1 MLSVMLNEL
10 NYDKTFAAD
19 CVCMLGTSTGVS
31 SGAAAAFENDF
42 GEKAR
47 ATLYDAGLQL
57 DSMRDAEWE
66 SALDAAR
73 KFGARQIVL
82 SAGHS
87 CDTGRDEAPWCDT
100 LGRLNRASAASGIEL
115 LITNRRRFI
124 KTLPVSAEKLMRL
137 TTRCE
142 VRIAYDF
149 GFAHAYGT
157 ALENLYD
164 LMHNTAVICL
174 NDNFGMQAD
183 DKTADW
189 INGEIMYTDE
199 RKQPGYGDAP
209 FVGMAEAMR
218 SEDLDIPLYINGARQ
233 GDADL
238 KTLLTETKVIL
249 SGKVFLSP
257 AQARIG
263 RNEHGRIIL

>member
-1 MLSVMLNEL
+1 MLSVLLNEL
-10 NYDKTFAAD
+10 NYDKAFAAD
-19 CVCMLGTSTGVS
+19 CVCALGESIGVS
-31 SGAAAAFENDF
+31 SSVAAAFENDF
-42 GEKAR
+42 GEKVR
-47 ATLYDAGLQL
+47 VTLYDTGLAL
-57 DSMRDAEWE
+57 DSMNDAEWT

-73 KFGARQIVL
+73 RFGARQIVL

-87 CDTGRDEAPWCDT
+87 CDIGKDEALWCET
-100 LGRLNRASAASGIEL
+100 LSQLRQEFSASGVEL

-124 KTLPVSAEKLMRL
+124 KSLPVSAEKLMRL
-137 TTRCE
+137 AMRSG

-164 LMHNTAVICL
+164 LMYNTAVLCL
-174 NDNFGMQAD
+174 NDNFGILAD

-189 INGEIMYTDE
+189 VNGEIMYTDE
-199 RKQPGYGDAP
+199 RKQPGYGNAP

-218 SEDLDIPLYINGARQ
+218 GEGTFIPLYISGARQ
-233 GDADL
+233 GAADL
-238 KTLLTETKVIL
+238 QTLLTETKVIL
-249 SGKVFLSP
+249 SGRVFLSP

-263 RNEHGRIIL
+263 RNERGRVII